1 VSHKVHPYIFRLGH
15 STDWKSKWF
24 SKKKYKEF
32 LKQDYELRNF
42 IVSNLKQSAIEKVEI
57 SRSANL
63 IKIKIYS
70 ARPGII
76 IGRGG
81 TGIQNLKKELINEVF
96 NGHIKGL
103 DIKIDIE
110 EVKNPEACASIAA
123 QNIAEQLERRMPFRR
138 VMKQSLNKI
147 IQNSEVK
154 GAKVSISGRLGGTE
168 MARRE
173 WLRKGELPLQ
183 TIRAD
188 IDYVQVNAHT
198 NYGIIGVKV
207 WIYKGEVFNNR

>member
-1 VSHKVHPYIFRLGH
+1 MSHKVHPYIFRLGH

>member
-1 VSHKVHPYIFRLGH
+1 VSHKVHPYIFRLG
-15 STDWKSKWF
+15 SVTDWKSKWF

-42 IVSNLKQSAIEKVEI
+42 IVSKLKQSAIKEVEI

-63 IKIKIYS
+63 IKIKIFT

-81 TGIQNLKKELINEVF
+81 AGIQDLKREIVKEIF
-96 NGHIKGL
+96 KGRIKGL

-110 EVKNPEACASIAA
+110 EIKDPEACANIAA

-138 VMKQSLNKI
+138 VMKQALNKI
-147 IQNSEVK
+147 VQSSEVK
-154 GAKVSISGRLGGTE
+154 GAKVSIAGRLGGTE

-188 IDYVQVNAHT
+188 IDYAQIIAHT
-198 NYGIIGVKV
+198 TYGVIGVKV
-207 WIYKGEVFNNR
+207 WIYKGEKFK